1 MARWNKGQ
9 SGNPTGR
16 PRNGLAIAEL
26 ARKEVEK
33 RKLVE
38 TLGKIG
44 GRQGEYGKVDYGD
57 QLNAIKALLAYGYG
71 PPRGEIESSE
81 GIVIQVTYV
90 QRNQLTPAGTP
101 RGAIE
106 GHPGGHEVQRRLLR
120 PPLGQDDLGNGS
132 AD

>member
-90 QRNQLTPAGTP
+90 QRNQLTPAGAT

-106 GHPGGHEVQRRLLR
+106 GPPGGHPVQHRLLR
-120 PPLGQDDLGNGS
+120 PPLGQDNPGDGS